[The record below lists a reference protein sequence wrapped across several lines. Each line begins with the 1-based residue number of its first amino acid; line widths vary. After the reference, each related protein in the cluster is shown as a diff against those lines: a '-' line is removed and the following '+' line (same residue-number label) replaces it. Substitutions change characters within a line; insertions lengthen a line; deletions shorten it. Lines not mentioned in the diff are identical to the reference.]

1 MDNRTLMLAGLITET
16 QYRELKEK
24 QESKIPMNE
33 NTLRDKIRGI
43 VKESLSEMNHEDY
56 IDEDYIDEEYLD
68 EAKKDETEDEIDLD
82 LDMTDDEN
90 MDFEGD
96 ETMDGMD
103 EYSDNELMDHL
114 EQALELA
121 IQAGDDKLTTQIEN
135 TITFLTRSKFKKN

>member
-1 MDNRTLMLAGLITET
+1 
-16 QYRELKEK
+16 
-24 QESKIPMNE
+24 
-33 NTLRDKIRGI
+33 
-43 VKESLSEMNHEDY
+43 
-56 IDEDYIDEEYLD
+56 
-68 EAKKDETEDEIDLD
+68 
-82 LDMTDDEN
+82 MTDDEN